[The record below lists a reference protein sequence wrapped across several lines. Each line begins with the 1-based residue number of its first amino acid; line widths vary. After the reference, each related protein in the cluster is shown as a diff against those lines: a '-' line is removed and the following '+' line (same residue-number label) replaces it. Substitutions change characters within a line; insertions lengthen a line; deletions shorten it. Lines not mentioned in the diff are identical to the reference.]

1 MVPNKRS
8 QVVGKRFPLK
18 FSLAAPSL
26 LVFEQEDYTMTTAI
40 ATISKTFT
48 PEGSAPVAFV
58 FREDGWFH
66 MTKAANSFGKRL
78 QDFWDNKDA
87 KQYMQALSE
96 TIHANQ
102 RELFEARAGY
112 NGGTWAHPKLAVFF
126 ARWLD
131 VKFAVWCDAMID
143 DILKGN
149 AEVTITKP
157 GVSSLNSLGVAGFW
171 SGFDGR
177 SFCLLERVDLEAREH
192 RVGHMVPT

>member
-1 MVPNKRS
+1 MQTPRPTLIDRATARLMFPWGLMAWARGWLSPHLSPLVPSPR
-8 QVVGKRFPLK
+8 
-18 FSLAAPSL
+18 PSP
-26 LVFEQEDYTMTTAI
+26 
-40 ATISKTFT
+40 

-78 QDFWDNKDA
+78 QDFWDNTDA

-131 VKFAVWCDAMID
+131 VTFAVWCDAMID